1 MNPFED
7 ITIEW
12 SGTPYV
18 ISANKVMG
26 AISRIEEV
34 VTLEELG
41 RFHARGTAPLIK
53 LCQAYGT
60 VLRYAGAKVTDE
72 EIYAGIFTDQGKAR
86 VLASVS
92 TLMMMMVPPSV
103 RDAPEL
109 PADTAEGN
117 AEPASGLS
125 SKRTGRRSGKGG

>member
-12 SGTPYV
+12 EGKPYV
-18 ISANKVMG
+18 IPANKVMG
-26 AISRIEEV
+26 AISRIEDV

-72 EIYAGIFTDQGKAR
+72 EVYAGIFASGGQAR
-86 VLASVS
+86 VLSSVS
-92 TLMMMMVPPSV
+92 ALMTMMIPPSV
-103 RDAPEL
+103 RNAPPSPVDEATDL
-109 PADTAEGN
+109 GN
-117 AEPASGLS
+117 ETSGSS
-125 SKRTGRRSGKGG
+125 SKRTARRSGRGG